1 MAAALLRAGCTEEV
15 RDYVRW
21 YGRYQAPDG
30 TIPCCVDRTGPD
42 WLAEYDSQGELI
54 NAVMEY
60 FRFTGD
66 HAFLAEMWPVVTR
79 SVDRIE
85 ALRNQRLTAEFR
97 TPEKRAYYGLL
108 PQSVS
113 HEGYL
118 AHPVHAYWDDFWALR
133 GLKDAA
139 TMANVLGDEPRNAR
153 FAALRDSFRET
164 LHASIMATMTD
175 RGVDYIPASVEWAD
189 IDPAATANAIALL
202 DEAQALPAAAIDR
215 TFDEYL
221 STYRTRRSG
230 EVDWSNYSPYEIR
243 IVGALIRLGRRER
256 AFELAQFFLGDR
268 RPLAWNQWPEI
279 AWRDPRSPG
288 HIGDMP
294 HTWIAAEF
302 ALAFRSMLAFERETD
317 QALMVAAGV
326 PAEWLEGE
334 GGVAVD
340 GLPTWYG
347 TLGFAMRRVADG
359 VEMNLTLTGDV
370 RMPAGGIV
378 VRPPGDVPLRAVVV
392 NGRPI
397 KGFTDTQ
404 AVVEEV
410 PAKVRFIR

>member
-1 MAAALLRAGCTEEV
+1 M
-15 RDYVRW
+15 
-21 YGRYQAPDG
+21 
-30 TIPCCVDRTGPD
+30 PCCVDRNGPD

-54 NAVMEY
+54 HAVMEH

-66 HAFLAEMWPVVTR
+66 RAFLAEMWPAVTR

-85 ALRNQRLTAEFR
+85 ALRSQRLTAEFQ
-97 TPEKRAYYGLL
+97 TPEKRACYGLL
-108 PQSVS
+108 PESVS

-139 TMANVLGDEPRNAR
+139 VMAEILADGPRAR
-153 FAALRDSFRET
+153 RLAALRDSFRET

-175 RGVDYIPASVEWAD
+175 RRVDYIPASVEWAD

-221 STYRTRRSG
+221 SSFRKRRSG

-243 IVGALIRLGRRER
+243 IVGALVRLGRRQS

-268 RPLAWNQWPEI
+268 RPPAWNQWPEI

-302 ALAFRSMLAFERETD
+302 VLAFRSMLAFEREAD
-317 QALMVAAGV
+317 QTLVVAAGI
-326 PAEWLEGE
+326 PAEWLEAD
-334 GGVAVD
+334 GGVGVD

-347 TLGFAMRRVADG
+347 TLGFTMRGNGDAVD
-359 VEMNLTLTGDV
+359 MDLTLTGDV
-370 RMPAGGIV
+370 MMPPGGIV
-378 VRPPGDVPLRAVVV
+378 VRPPGDAPLRAVVV
-392 NGRPI
+392 NGEPTTR
-397 KGFTDTQ
+397 FTGTQ
-404 AVVEEV
+404 ATIEEL
-410 PAKVRFIR
+410 PAKVRLIR